1 MNTDKDI
8 KAGDAAPST
17 AATTTTTTTTT
28 TTAAAADTPAPT
40 AATAKKPLT
49 IDEQLKVAQI
59 EEIKLRTKKTRSL
72 QSTEALESAARL
84 RSLLAQAESAELDLA
99 RKRRETSRETS
110 GAEEHLT
117 YTIWDGVTSDSMK
130 ACVVDLSRWSRRFPG
145 QAMTLILNSPG
156 GAVTHGLALYDF
168 ILKLRA
174 DGHHVTVIVLG
185 QAASMGGILLQA
197 GDKRIIGTSSRVLIH
212 EVSAGTSGNV
222 QKMDDDVENFKA
234 NWDKLAHILAYRS
247 HLTVAQVKRKAYRFD
262 WWLTAKEAVAD
273 GFADEILAAPVEVE
287 GVKHDAKPKAT
298 KAKALAKAKGRTRK
312 PAAK

>member
-1 MNTDKDI
+1 MNTDKTPPKTD
-8 KAGDAAPST
+8 T
-17 AATTTTTTTTT
+17 ANLADPIAVETNDTT
-28 TTAAAADTPAPT
+28 
-40 AATAKKPLT
+40 KKPLT
-49 IDEQLKVAQI
+49 LDEQLKTAQI
-59 EEIKLRTKKTRSL
+59 AEINLRLGKARKLKSSELDEANAKLRT
-72 QSTEALESAARL
+72 A
-84 RSLLAQAESAELDLA
+84 LAQAESAELDLA
-99 RKRRETSRETS
+99 KKRRDASREIS

-130 ACVVDLSRWSRRFPG
+130 ACVIDLSRWSRRFPG

-174 DGHHVTVIVLG
+174 DGHHVTVVVLG

-197 GDKRIIGTSSRVLIH
+197 GDKRVIGVSSRVLIH

-234 NWDKLAHILAYRS
+234 NWDKLAHILAFRS
-247 HLTVAQVKRKAYRFD
+247 FLTVAEVKRKAYRFD

-287 GVKHDAKPKAT
+287 GIKRSAVAR
-298 KAKALAKAKGRTRK
+298 AKAKGKTAAAKPASAKTASKRTRAPK
-312 PAAK
+312 AS

>member
-1 MNTDKDI
+1 MNTEPKTDSV
-8 KAGDAAPST
+8 APVAS
-17 AATTTTTTTTT
+17 
-28 TTAAAADTPAPT
+28 DVDG
-40 AATAKKPLT
+40 AKKPLT
-49 IDEQLKVAQI
+49 LDEQLKTAQLA
-59 EEIKLRTKKTRSL
+59 EINLRVGKAKKLKATELDEANAKLRT
-72 QSTEALESAARL
+72 ALAL
-84 RSLLAQAESAELDLA
+84 AESAELDLA
-99 RKRRETSRETS
+99 KKRRDASREIS

-197 GDKRIIGTSSRVLIH
+197 GDKRIIGVSSRVLIH
-212 EVSAGTSGNV
+212 EVSAGTTGNV

-234 NWDKLAHILAYRS
+234 NWDKLAHILAFRS
-247 HLTVAQVKRKAYRFD
+247 HLTVAEVKRKAYRFD

-287 GVKHDAKPKAT
+287 GIKRSAVAR
-298 KAKALAKAKGRTRK
+298 AKAKGKTAPKAATRTRK
-312 PAAK
+312 PAASK

>member
-8 KAGDAAPST
+8 KAGDTAAPATAIDAETSAPA
-17 AATTTTTTTTT
+17 AATAT
-28 TTAAAADTPAPT
+28 
-40 AATAKKPLT
+40 TAKKPLT
-49 IDEQLKVAQI
+49 IDEQLKVAQT

-72 QSTEALESAARL
+72 QSNEALESAARL

-99 RKRRETSRETS
+99 KKRREASRETS

-287 GVKHDAKPKAT
+287 GVKHGAKAKAT
-298 KAKALAKAKGRTRK
+298 KPEAPAKAKSRTRK